1 MNIIQT
7 HILLHS
13 VKLDSRCQIQAIVYY
28 MQMNQTSGV
37 DQQKINNVLYCYG
50 TSCRDD
56 TKDYG
61 DDNSMCMINGRSQ
74 YQMVSGA

>member
-1 MNIIQT
+1 
-7 HILLHS
+7 
-13 VKLDSRCQIQAIVYY
+13 
-28 MQMNQTSGV
+28 MNQTSGV